1 MLDCGAINRR
11 LALRLLGCTLLAL
24 AATAATAADV
34 YRSVDA
40 QGNVSY
46 SDRPQ
51 NDDAERVAVVAPR
64 AASQP
69 ARPQAAAAPQPS
81 MPASEPAATEPAA
94 TESAPQPTR
103 AEQAAERARN
113 CEVARERA
121 TRYAESRRLY
131 RNTPEGER
139 EYLSDAEIDEARARA
154 AADVE
159 TWCN

>member
-51 NDDAERVAVVAPR
+51 NDDAERVAVIASR
-64 AASQP
+64 AASEP
-69 ARPQAAAAPQPS
+69 ARPQAAAAPQPTA
-81 MPASEPAATEPAA
+81 PESEPATAEPP
-94 TESAPQPTR
+94 APQPTR

>member
-69 ARPQAAAAPQPS
+69 ARPQAAAAPQPTA
-81 MPASEPAATEPAA
+81 PESEPATAEPP
-94 TESAPQPTR
+94 APQPTR

>member
-11 LALRLLGCTLLAL
+11 IALRLLGCTLLAL

-51 NDDAERVAVVAPR
+51 DDQAERVAVIAPR
-64 AASQP
+64 AATQP
-69 ARPQAAAAPQPS
+69 ATPPALATPQAPA
-81 MPASEPAATEPAA
+81 PASEPAATEP
-94 TESAPQPTR
+94 APQPTR

-131 RNTPEGER
+131 RNSPDGER